1 MLCVVCWFFF
11 VSSRRRHTR
20 CALLT
25 GLQTCALPICLVH
38 SWDESGDTPNEVI
51 FELAEM
57 GDKVLFTLVHRRLSG
72 RAGMLSVGAGWHA
85 HLDILQARLEIGRA
99 SCRERVCPYVSL
111 SVSAVSL

>member
-1 MLCVVCWFFF
+1 MVVLFKQKTACEMRISDG
-11 VSSRRRHTR
+11 SSDVCSSDLGHVIEADPPRR
-20 CALLT
+20 
-25 GLQTCALPICLVH
+25 LVH

-85 HLDILQARLEIGRA
+85 HLDILQDRQSGG
-99 SCRERVCPYVSL
+99 
-111 SVSAVSL
+111 